1 MSSRHPFCAISEVA
15 RSEVAGKGNPRFFR
29 LLLVCFLCCACTRQ
43 FIGQSAAAPSTATPA
58 PVPQIRGP
66 NQRPAVMFGEA
77 EGLIHLDVLV
87 TDNSGRPVPGLG
99 TKDFTLVDNGQI
111 EKILSF
117 REFDGVSLK
126 PDSPVEIILLIDTF
140 SIPANLAFYERGE
153 VGKFL
158 RQNRDR
164 LTQPVSIFGISENG
178 LWTVAHPSSDGNT
191 MADDLA
197 HNREI
202 FLLNDSSRRN
212 LRGQPLD
219 SLQFA
224 DSPNISALKALGYIA
239 TAERRKPGRKLL
251 VWIGPGCGIGSGAY
265 PGNTG
270 ADQRTF
276 DMIYWF
282 STLLR
287 EARISICNLSVGES
301 DPRSLLYL
309 DYLNGVKTVR
319 QASIMYLYKK
329 VLAVE
334 SGGQVLDE
342 SSDLVKQIEVC
353 VRDANAFYTLSFNPA
368 PAQHKDEYHDLKV
381 KVSRPGLT
389 VRTNTGY
396 YDQPYYSDEL
406 HPATQRVT
414 VAQLEQVLSAS
425 RGESDDEAA
434 RQLSNVELTEQV
446 SDAKL
451 VSWTVELRGKRTR
464 QVLTALA
471 DASAFLDP
479 PPAEIPSDA
488 PPDENA
494 QRHMISLAADYLHST
509 MPRLPDFYAK
519 RTSVRY
525 EETPQYDEA
534 TTHVNPEPMHV
545 VDHSKATVLYRNGSE
560 VVEAKAPPRGK
571 EDRYLITYG
580 TFGPLLGAMKDAI
593 AAPGG
598 LIWIRWEQRVGGRL
612 AVFRYSVPKENQKS
626 AYAAAGC
633 CLPDGDGTGGFEKR
647 TSYHGEI
654 SIDPAS
660 GAILRL
666 TIEADLYGFV
676 PLDRSDIMV
685 EYSPVEIGGKYYICP
700 VRSVSIWRARSVPT
714 LWAWNE
720 GFSTWGPYATML
732 NDFTFDDYHMFRA
745 DSRMLSD
752 FSRTSETAPADTGP
766 EPPAAARPGPQ

>member
-1 MSSRHPFCAISEVA
+1 MSGRHPFCEISEVA
-15 RSEVAGKGNPRFFR
+15 RSEVAGRGIPRFFR
-29 LLLVCFLCCACTRQ
+29 LLLVCFLCCACTRLS
-43 FIGQSAAAPSTATPA
+43 IGQSAAAPSMATPA

-66 NQRPAVMFGEA
+66 NQRPAVMLGEA

-99 TKDFTLVDNGQI
+99 AKDFTLVDNGRI

-117 REFDGVSLK
+117 RELGGVSPK

-140 SIPANLAFYERGE
+140 SIPANLAIYERGE

-219 SLQFA
+219 SLQFGDLPYIA
-224 DSPNISALKALGYIA
+224 ALKALGYIA

-265 PGNTG
+265 PGKASG
-270 ADQRTF
+270 DQQTF

-319 QASIMYLYKK
+319 QASAMYLYKK

-389 VRTNTGY
+389 ARTNTGY

-425 RGESDDEAA
+425 RGESDDQAA

-451 VSWTVELRGKRTR
+451 VSWTVELRGKKTR
-464 QVLTALA
+464 QVLTALV

-479 PPAEIPSDA
+479 PPAEMPSDA
-488 PPDENA
+488 PPDENT
-494 QRHMISLAADYLHST
+494 QRHMISLAADYLQST
-509 MPRLPDFYAK
+509 MPRLPNFYAK

-534 TTHVNPEPMHV
+534 TTRVNPEPMHV

-560 VVEAKAPPRGK
+560 VVEAKASPRGK
-571 EDRYLITYG
+571 DDRYLITYG

-593 AAPGG
+593 AAPEG
-598 LIWIRWEQRVGGRL
+598 LTWIRWEQRAGGRL

-660 GAILRL
+660 GAIMRL

-685 EYSPVEIGGKYYICP
+685 EYSPVEIGGKNYICP

-752 FSRTSETAPADTGP
+752 FSRTSEAAPPHSGS

>member
-1 MSSRHPFCAISEVA
+1 
-15 RSEVAGKGNPRFFR
+15 
-29 LLLVCFLCCACTRQ
+29 
-43 FIGQSAAAPSTATPA
+43 
-58 PVPQIRGP
+58 
-66 NQRPAVMFGEA
+66 
-77 EGLIHLDVLV
+77 
-87 TDNSGRPVPGLG
+87 
-99 TKDFTLVDNGQI
+99 
-111 EKILSF
+111 
-117 REFDGVSLK
+117 
-126 PDSPVEIILLIDTF
+126 
-140 SIPANLAFYERGE
+140 
-153 VGKFL
+153 
-158 RQNRDR
+158 
-164 LTQPVSIFGISENG
+164 
-178 LWTVAHPSSDGNT
+178 
-191 MADDLA
+191 
-197 HNREI
+197 
-202 FLLNDSSRRN
+202 
-212 LRGQPLD
+212 
-219 SLQFA
+219 
-224 DSPNISALKALGYIA
+224 
-239 TAERRKPGRKLL
+239 
-251 VWIGPGCGIGSGAY
+251 
-265 PGNTG
+265 
-270 ADQRTF
+270 
-276 DMIYWF
+276 MIYWF

-287 EARISICNLSVGES
+287 EARIAICNLSIGES

-319 QASIMYLYKK
+319 QVGVMYLYKK

-334 SGGQVLDE
+334 SGGQVLDK

-381 KVSRPGLT
+381 EVSRPGLT
-389 VRTNTGY
+389 ARTNTGY
-396 YDQPYYSDEL
+396 YDQPYYSDESHL
-406 HPATQRVT
+406 ATRRVT
-414 VAQLEQVLSAS
+414 VAEFEQILSAS
-425 RGESDDEAA
+425 RGESDDEVA
-434 RQLSNVELTEQV
+434 RQLSDLELTEQV
-446 SDAKL
+446 SDVRL
-451 VSWTVELRGKRTR
+451 VSWTAELQGKKAR

-479 PPAEIPSDA
+479 PPADNPSDA
-488 PPDENA
+488 PPDENT

-509 MPRLPDFYAK
+509 MPRLPNFYAK

-525 EETPQYDEA
+525 EETPPYDEG
-534 TTHVNPEPMHV
+534 TTRVNPEPMHV
-545 VDHSKATVLYRNGSE
+545 VDHSKATVLYRNGGE

-612 AVFRYSVPKENQKS
+612 AVFRYSVPKENQTS

-633 CLPDGDGTGGFEKR
+633 CLPDGDGTDGFEKR
-647 TSYHGEI
+647 TRYHGEI

-685 EYSPVEIGGKYYICP
+685 EYSPVEIGGKSYICP

-714 LWAWNE
+714 LWLWNE
-720 GFSTWGPYATML
+720 GFSTWGPYATTL

-752 FSRTSETAPADTGP
+752 LSRTSEAAPPHSGS

>member
-464 QVLTALA
+464 QALTALA

-720 GFSTWGPYATML
+720 GFSTWDPM
-732 NDFTFDDYHMFRA
+732 
-745 DSRMLSD
+745 
-752 FSRTSETAPADTGP
+752 
-766 EPPAAARPGPQ
+766 RPC